1 MSYNPF
7 QLNNKTILIT
17 GASSGI
23 GRATAI
29 ACAKMGAKL
38 IITGRNTERLS
49 GTFDALEGDGHRQI
63 VYDFS
68 DNGQLLQ
75 FVEQLPVLDGIV
87 HCAGY
92 TQTLPFQ
99 FVNEKALTGIF
110 QVNLFSSALLSQELV
125 KAKKLIRNS
134 SIVFISSISGVYVS
148 VLGNSMYSA
157 TKGAI
162 NGLVKGMALDLAVR
176 GIRVNSVLPGM
187 IRSDILSDGVVTPEQ
202 LEEDAKKYPLKRY
215 GEPEEVAHAVVY
227 LLSDATRWITGS
239 GLVIDGGYTLL

>member
-7 QLNNKTILIT
+7 QLHGKTIFIS

-29 ACAKMGAKL
+29 ACSKMGAKL
-38 IITGRNTERLS
+38 IITGRNIERLS
-49 GTFDALEGDGHRQI
+49 STFDALEGENHQQI
-63 VYDFS
+63 VFDFA
-68 DNGQLLQ
+68 NN
-75 FVEQLPVLDGIV
+75 EQLPQLIEQLPILDGVV

-99 FVNEKALTGIF
+99 FVNEKAITDIF

-134 SIVFISSISGVYVS
+134 SIVFLSSISGVYVS

-162 NGLVKGMALDLAVR
+162 NGLVKGMALDLAVK

-187 IRSDILSDGVVTPEQ
+187 IRSEILNEGIVTEEQ
-202 LEEDAKKYPLKRY
+202 LKEDEKKYPLKRY
-215 GEPEEVAHAVVY
+215 GEPDEVAHAVIY
-227 LLSDATRWITGS
+227 LLSDAARWVTGS